1 MKKRLLAIICA
12 VAVMFSGVA
21 NFTYRRTHA
30 DESQVIPI
38 AMALDNNFA
47 DLDEHVSVKRNLREY
62 IPLAVVGSIA
72 VYRHKSNR
80 RYYVT
85 GTKAGVFKNEFADT
99 DKDRL
104 AFIRT
109 YPLLYDLYLKRKI
122 DFSDY
127 ASEAA
132 FRKLY

>member
-1 MKKRLLAIICA
+1 
-12 VAVMFSGVA
+12 
-21 NFTYRRTHA
+21 
-30 DESQVIPI
+30 
-38 AMALDNNFA
+38 MALDNQFA
-47 DLDEHVSVKRNLREY
+47 DLAEHVSVKRNLREY
-62 IPLAVVGSIA
+62 IPLATVGSLAI
-72 VYRHKSNR
+72 YRHKSNR

-85 GTKAGVFKNEFADT
+85 GTRAGVFKNEFADT
-99 DKDRL
+99 DKERL

-109 YPLLYDLYLKRKI
+109 YPLLYDAYLKRRI